1 MFELMNIIEYF
12 QVNVFFESLDVEDVQ
27 ENPKFPTIWDFLNT
41 LGGALSLFLGASL
54 ISIMEIFEIMLRLL
68 FALLP

>member
-1 MFELMNIIEYF
+1 MSVIEYF
-12 QVNVFFESLDVEDVQ
+12 QVNIFFESLDVEDVQ

-54 ISIMEIFEIMLRLL
+54 ISVMEIFEIMLRLL
-68 FALLP
+68 FALVP

>member
-1 MFELMNIIEYF
+1 MYVHKIVWYF
-12 QVNVFFESLDVEDVQ
+12 QVNIFFESLDIEDVQ
-27 ENPKFPTIWDFLNT
+27 ETPKYPTIWDFLNA

-54 ISIMEIFEIMLRLL
+54 ISIFEILEIVLRLL